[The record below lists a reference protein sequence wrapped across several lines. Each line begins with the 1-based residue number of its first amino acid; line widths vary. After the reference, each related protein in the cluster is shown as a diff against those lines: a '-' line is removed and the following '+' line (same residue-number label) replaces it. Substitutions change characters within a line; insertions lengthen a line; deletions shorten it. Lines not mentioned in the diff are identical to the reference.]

1 MTMHDDPSESS
12 SRWNLGGWI
21 RQRRVRITL
30 SVVLIRACCVSLSCF
45 LLDLPFQY
53 DRSACFN
60 GVECFLIFFFLSKT
74 VRSGAYVSKRLKNYN
89 QNKEDAMAWVKKQ
102 QRRQESGGK
111 MQGAGYGNRHHLDVD
126 VWLEET
132 IANAKKRSGAVG
144 GGGGRSGRW

>member
-1 MTMHDDPSESS
+1 ME
-12 SRWNLGGWI
+12 LGGRI
-21 RQRRVRITL
+21 RQRSVRITL

-60 GVECFLIFFFLSKT
+60 DVGCFLIFFLLSKT

-102 QRRQESGGK
+102 QRRQESVGK
-111 MQGAGYGNRHHLDVD
+111 MQSGGYGNRHHLDVD